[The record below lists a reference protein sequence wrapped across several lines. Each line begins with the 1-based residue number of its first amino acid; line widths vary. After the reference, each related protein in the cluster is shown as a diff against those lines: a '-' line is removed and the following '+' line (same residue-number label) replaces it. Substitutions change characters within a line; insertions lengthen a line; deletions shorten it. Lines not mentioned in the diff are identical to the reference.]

1 MFEQLRLTMRQQREL
16 LAREGT
22 AVESSNLFSSVS
34 SAPPYP
40 MFPAR
45 PTDEE
50 MGRLVK
56 AAYELTMEAF
66 HADLSAAKKRVA
78 ADSEKQTRRPLA
90 AKR

>member
-1 MFEQLRLTMRQQREL
+1 MFLQLRATMRQQREL
-16 LAREGT
+16 FAGEGT
-22 AVESSNLFSSVS
+22 AVDSSDLFSSVG

-40 MFPAR
+40 VFPAR
-45 PTDEE
+45 PTDED

-78 ADSEKQTRRPLA
+78 ADSEKQARRPLA